1 MHFEI
6 DAVDSLDGVFTRSEV
21 ARESG
26 GNNGGLSHK
35 VALYKFPTLIYE
47 KTR

>member
-1 MHFEI
+1 MYFEV
-6 DAVDSLDGVFTRSEV
+6 DAVDSLDGVFTSSEV

-35 VALYKFPTLIYE
+35 VALYKLLTLIYE

>member
-1 MHFEI
+1 MYFEVDAI
-6 DAVDSLDGVFTRSEV
+6 DSFDGVFTRSEV